1 MTLFYFINI
10 PSKASKTSMNRM
22 AIRKTMKVFLA
33 LSLLCTAQKTFAQKK
48 FTISGSVTSK
58 NSGESIIGASIKVLN
73 SNYGTSSNEYGFYSL
88 SLAAATYQIVY
99 SAVGKAPDTLAIN
112 LSGNIEKNISLTEAH
127 YELAAVTVTSSKSSG
142 RSVSGSQM
150 GIEKL
155 SVQEARNLP
164 VIFGEKDLLK
174 TIQLLPGI
182 KTAGEG
188 NSGIFVR
195 GGTTDQN
202 QIILDEAN
210 IYNAAHLFG
219 FFSTF
224 NSDAI
229 KDIAVYK
236 GGMPAQYGGRLSSVL
251 DVRMNEGNNQNTS
264 VSGSLGLISAK
275 LNVEGP
281 IQKDKSS
288 FLLTGRRTYADLF
301 LKLDDEYKNNQ
312 LYFYDL
318 NAKMN
323 YELGKKDKL
332 FLSGYFGKDALGFN
346 DQFAINWGN
355 GTGTLRWNHLFNSRL
370 FSNTSL
376 IFSNYN
382 YAFRVKNGTNDIR
395 IFSQIRDWNLKQDY
409 QYSINQQNNLRF
421 GWSGVYHII
430 RPGEITGNATSSIND
445 KIQDKRYSLENAV
458 YASNVF
464 KPNNKLTITLG
475 VRLSA
480 FSVLGGGN
488 FYNID
493 AAGNIKDT
501 LRYAKGKVIKTYYN
515 PEPRVSVGYML
526 HSNASIKAAYTR
538 NAQYMH
544 QITTSTGANPLDK
557 WASTSNIIQPQIS
570 NQFSIGY
577 YANILR
583 NNYEFTAEAYYKDME
598 NILDFRNGADVFL
611 NETVESQLLFGKG
624 RAYGI
629 EFMLKKKTGK
639 LTGWVSYT
647 LSKSERK
654 INGINNNQWYNAT
667 QDRTHDIAIV
677 GIYQVNKKWTLSG
690 NFVFYTGNAVT
701 FPSGKYQV
709 NGQTAYYYNSRNAD
723 RMPNYHRLDFGAT
736 MQLKKT
742 KKWTKEL
749 VFSLYNVYGR
759 ENAFTINFKD
769 NKDNPNLTEIVQTSL
784 FRWVP
789 SVSYNFKF

>member
-1 MTLFYFINI
+1 
-10 PSKASKTSMNRM
+10 MNRM
-22 AIRKTMKVFLA
+22 AVRKTMKVLLV
-33 LSLLCTAQKTFAQKK
+33 LSLFTTAQKTFAQKK

-73 SNYGTSSNEYGFYSL
+73 SNFGTTSNEYGFYSL
-88 SLAAATYQIVY
+88 LLSPDTYQVVY
-99 SAVGKAPDTLAIN
+99 SAVGKTPDTVQIN
-112 LSGNIEKNISLTEAH
+112 LSGNIEKNISLSEAN
-127 YELAAVTVTSSKSSG
+127 YELAAVTVTSSKTSG

-182 KTAGEG
+182 KTAGDG

-288 FLLTGRRTYADLF
+288 FLLTGRRTYADMF
-301 LKLDDEYKNNQ
+301 LKLDEEYKNNQ

-318 NAKMN
+318 NAKLN

-355 GTGTLRWNHLFNSRL
+355 GTGTLRWNHIFNSRL
-370 FSNTSL
+370 FLNTSL

-409 QYSINQQNNLRF
+409 QYSINNQNNFRF
-421 GWSGVYHII
+421 GWSSIYHII

-445 KIQDKRYSLENAV
+445 KIQDKRYSFENAV

-475 VRLSA
+475 ARLSA

-493 AAGNIKDT
+493 GAGNIKDT

-526 HSNASIKAAYTR
+526 HTNASIKAAYTR

-544 QITTSTGANPLDK
+544 QITTSTGSNPLDK

-570 NQFSIGY
+570 NQYSIGY

-598 NILDFRNGADVFL
+598 NILDYRNGADVFL

-647 LSKSERK
+647 ISKSERK
-654 INGINNNQWYNAT
+654 INGINNNKWYNAT

>member
-1 MTLFYFINI
+1 MVFRRIMKPFLLLTLV
-10 PSKASKTSMNRM
+10 SLSQT
-22 AIRKTMKVFLA
+22 AIG
-33 LSLLCTAQKTFAQKK
+33 QKNY
-48 FTISGSVTSK
+48 TISGIIKSK
-58 NSGESIIGASIKVLN
+58 NNGEYIIGASVKVLN
-73 SNYGTSSNEYGFYSL
+73 TNYGTSSNEYGFYSI
-88 SLAAATYQIVY
+88 SLVPNSYQIVY
-99 SAVGKAPDTLAIN
+99 SALGKKPDTLTITLESN
-112 LSGNIEKNISLTEAH
+112 VEKNISFLEADNELTN
-127 YELAAVTVTSSKSSG
+127 VTVTSSKTFG
-142 RSVSGSQM
+142 RSITGSQM

-155 SVQEARNLP
+155 SVQEAKNIP

-182 KTAGEG
+182 KSAGEG

-195 GGTTDQN
+195 GGSTDQN

-210 IYNAAHLFG
+210 IYNAGHLFG

-281 IQKDKSS
+281 IQKNKSS
-288 FLLTGRRTYADLF
+288 FLITGRRTYADIF
-301 LKLDDEYKNNQ
+301 LKLDEKNKNNQ
-312 LYFYDL
+312 LHFYDFNVKL
-318 NAKMN
+318 N

-332 FLSGYFGKDALGFN
+332 FLSGYFGKDVLGLN
-346 DQFAINWGN
+346 NQFTTNWGN
-355 GTGTLRWNHLFNSRL
+355 GTGTLRWNHIFNSRL
-370 FSNTSL
+370 FLNTSV

-382 YAFRVKNGTNDIR
+382 YEFKVKNGTNDIR

-409 QYSINQQNNLRF
+409 QYNINNQNNLRF
-421 GWSGVYHII
+421 GWSSIYHII
-430 RPGEITGNATSSIND
+430 RPGEITSNATSSIND
-445 KIQDKRYSLENAV
+445 KIQDKRYSFENAFYV
-458 YASNVF
+458 TNVF
-464 KPNNKLTITLG
+464 KPNKNLSITLG
-475 VRLSA
+475 ARLSS
-480 FSVLGGGN
+480 FNVMGGGN
-488 FYNID
+488 FFDID
-493 AAGNIKDT
+493 EKGIIIDT
-501 LRYAKGKVIKTYYN
+501 TVYAKGAVVKTYYN
-515 PEPRVSVGYML
+515 LEPRVSIGYML
-526 HSNASIKAAYTR
+526 NGTSSIKAAYTR

-544 QITTSTGANPLDK
+544 QITNSNGSNPLDK

-570 NQFSIGY
+570 NQISLGY
-577 YANILR
+577 YSNILL
-583 NNYEFTAEAYYKDME
+583 NSYEFTAEAYYKEMD
-598 NILDFRNGADVFL
+598 NVLDYRNGADLFL

-624 RAYGI
+624 RAFGI
-629 EFMLKKKTGK
+629 EFMIKKKTGR
-639 LTGWVSYT
+639 LTGWISYT

-654 INGINNNQWYNAT
+654 INGINNNNWYNAT

-677 GIYQVNKKWTLSG
+677 GIYQLNKKWTLSG
-690 NFVFYTGNAVT
+690 NFVFYTGSAVT
-701 FPSGKYQV
+701 FPTGKYQV
-709 NGQTAYYYNSRNAD
+709 NGQTAYYYSSRNAD

-759 ENAFTINFKD
+759 ENAYAINFRD
-769 NKDNPNLTEIVQTSL
+769 NKDNPNITETIQTSL

-789 SVSYNFKF
+789 SISYNFKF

>member
-1 MTLFYFINI
+1 MV
-10 PSKASKTSMNRM
+10 
-22 AIRKTMKVFLA
+22 IRKTMKVFLA
-33 LSLLCTAQKTFAQKK
+33 LSLLSTAQKTFAQKK

-58 NSGESIIGASIKVLN
+58 ISGESIIGASIKVLN
-73 SNYGTSSNEYGFYSL
+73 TNYGTTSNEYGFYSL
-88 SLAAATYQIVY
+88 LLAADKYRIVY
-99 SAVGKAPDTLAIN
+99 SAVGKTPDTLAID
-112 LSGNIEKNISLTEAH
+112 LSGNFEKNISLSDAN
-127 YELAAVTVTSSKSSG
+127 YELAAVTVSSSKTSG

-182 KTAGEG
+182 KSAGDG

-202 QIILDEAN
+202 QVILDEAN
-210 IYNAAHLFG
+210 IYNASHLFG

-229 KDIAVYK
+229 KDITVYK

-288 FLLTGRRTYADLF
+288 FLLTGRRTYADVF

-409 QYSINQQNNLRF
+409 QYSINNKNSFRF
-421 GWSGVYHII
+421 GWSSIYHII
-430 RPGEITGNATSSIND
+430 RPGEITGNASSSIND

-475 VRLSA
+475 ARLSA

-501 LRYAKGKVIKTYYN
+501 LKYAKGKVIKTYYN
-515 PEPRVSVGYML
+515 PEPRISIGYML
-526 HSNASIKAAYTR
+526 NTNTSLKAAYTR

-544 QITTSTGANPLDK
+544 QITTSTGSNPLDK

-570 NQFSIGY
+570 NQYSIGY
-577 YANILR
+577 YTNILR

-647 LSKSERK
+647 LSKTERK

-759 ENAFTINFKD
+759 ENAYTINFKD
-769 NKDNPNLTEIVQTSL
+769 NKDNPTITEIVQTSL

>member
-1 MTLFYFINI
+1 MTI
-10 PSKASKTSMNRM
+10 K
-22 AIRKTMKVFLA
+22 KTMKALLL
-33 LSLLCTAQKTFAQKK
+33 LSLFSAVQNVIAQKNY
-48 FTISGSVTSK
+48 TISGSIKSK
-58 NSGESIIGASIKVLN
+58 NNGEYIIGANIKVLN
-73 SNYGTSSNEYGFYSL
+73 SNLGTNSNEYGFYSI
-88 SLAAATYQIVY
+88 SLVPNTYQIVF
-99 SAVGKAPDTLAIN
+99 SAIGKKPDTLTIQLAN
-112 LSGNIEKNISLTEAH
+112 NIEKNISLLEAN
-127 YELAAVTVTSSKSSG
+127 YELTSVTVVSTKSTG
-142 RSVSGSQM
+142 RSVTGSQM

-155 SVQEARNLP
+155 SVQEAKNIP

-182 KTAGEG
+182 KSAGDG

-195 GGTTDQN
+195 GGSTDQN

-281 IQKDKSS
+281 IQKNKSS
-288 FLLTGRRTYADLF
+288 FLITGRRTYADAF
-301 LKLDDEYKNNQ
+301 LKLDEKYKDNQ
-312 LYFYDL
+312 LFFYDL
-318 NAKMN
+318 NMKIN

-332 FLSGYFGKDALGFN
+332 YLSGYFGKDVLN
-346 DQFAINWGN
+346 YNKQFGLFWGN
-355 GTGTLRWNHLFNSRL
+355 GTGTMRWNHIFNSRL
-370 FSNTSL
+370 FLNTSL
-376 IFSNYN
+376 VFSNYN
-382 YAFRVKNGTNDIR
+382 YEFKVKNGTNDVR
-395 IFSQIRDWNLKQDY
+395 IFSQIRDWNIKQDY
-409 QYSINQQNNLRF
+409 QYNINNNNNLRF
-421 GWSGVYHII
+421 GWSSIYHII
-430 RPGEITGNATSSIND
+430 RPGEITSNATSSINN
-445 KIQDKRYSLENAV
+445 KIQDTRYSFENAIYV
-458 YASNVF
+458 SNVF
-464 KPNNKLTITLG
+464 KPNKKLNITFG
-475 VRLSA
+475 TRLSA
-480 FSVLGGGN
+480 FNVMGGGN

-493 AAGNIKDT
+493 EKGTIIDTIK
-501 LRYAKGKVIKTYYN
+501 YAKGKVVKTYYN
-515 PEPRVSVGYML
+515 LEPRISIGYML
-526 HSNASIKAAYTR
+526 NTNTSIKVAYTR

-544 QITTSTGANPLDK
+544 QITNSNGSNPLDK

-577 YANILR
+577 YANLLS
-583 NNYEFTAEAYYKDME
+583 NTYEFTTEAYYKDME
-598 NILDFRNGADVFL
+598 NVLDFRNGADLFL
-611 NETVESQLLFGKG
+611 NETVEAQLLFGKG

-639 LTGWVSYT
+639 LTGWISYT

-654 INGINNNQWYNAT
+654 IIGINLNKWYNAT

-677 GIYQVNKKWTLSG
+677 GIYQVNKKWTLSS
-690 NFVFYTGNAVT
+690 NFVFYTGSAVT
-701 FPSGKYQV
+701 FPTGKYQV
-709 NGQTAYYYNSRNAD
+709 NGQTAYYYTNRNTN
-723 RMPNYHRLDFGAT
+723 RMPNYHRLDVGAT

-749 VFSLYNVYGR
+749 VFGLYNLYGR

-769 NKDNPNLTEIVQTSL
+769 NKDNPNVTEISQTSL

-789 SVSYNFKF
+789 SISYNFKF

>member
-1 MTLFYFINI
+1 MKLRKT
-10 PSKASKTSMNRM
+10 SKA
-22 AIRKTMKVFLA
+22 LLLLLL
-33 LSLLCTAQKTFAQKK
+33 LSSIQKGFGQKNY
-48 FTISGSVTSK
+48 TISGSVKSK
-58 NSGESIIGASIKVLN
+58 NTGEYIIGASVKVLN
-73 SNYGTSSNEYGFYSL
+73 SNAGTTSNEYGFYSI
-88 SLAAATYQIVY
+88 SLVPNTYQIVF
-99 SAVGKAPDTLAIN
+99 SSLGKTPDTLSIH
-112 LSGNIEKNISLTEAH
+112 LVSNIEKHISLVEDN
-127 YELAAVTVTSSKSSG
+127 YELTSVTVTSSKSSG
-142 RSVSGSQM
+142 RSVAGSQM

-155 SVQEARNLP
+155 SVQEAKNIP

-195 GGTTDQN
+195 GGSTDQN

-251 DVRMNEGNNQNTS
+251 DVRMNEGNNQHTS

-281 IQKDKSS
+281 IQKNKSS
-288 FLLTGRRTYADLF
+288 FLITGRRTYADIF
-301 LKLDDEYKNNQ
+301 LKLDEKSKNNQ

-318 NAKMN
+318 NAKLN

-332 FLSGYFGKDALGFN
+332 YLSGYFGKDLLGFN
-346 DQFAINWGN
+346 DQFKTNWGN
-355 GTGTLRWNHLFNSRL
+355 GTGTLRWNHIFNSRL
-370 FSNTSL
+370 FLNTSL

-382 YAFRVKNGTNDIR
+382 YEFKVKNGTNDIR
-395 IFSQIRDWNLKQDY
+395 IFSQIRDWNIKQDY
-409 QYSINQQNNLRF
+409 QYSINNNNNLRF
-421 GWSGVYHII
+421 GWSSIYHII

-445 KIQDKRYSLENAV
+445 NIQDKRYSFENAI
-458 YASNVF
+458 YASNTL
-464 KPNNKLTITLG
+464 KPSKNLNITLG
-475 VRLSA
+475 ARLSA
-480 FSVLGGGN
+480 FNVMGGGD
-488 FYNID
+488 FFNID
-493 AAGNIKDT
+493 DKGNIKDT
-501 LRYAKGKVIKTYYN
+501 MVYAKGEVVKTYYN
-515 PEPRVSVGYML
+515 LEPRISIGYML
-526 HSNASIKAAYTR
+526 NTNTSIKAAYTR

-544 QITTSTGANPLDK
+544 QITTSNGSNPLDK
-557 WASTSNIIQPQIS
+557 WASTSNIIKPQIS

-577 YANILR
+577 YSNIIQ
-583 NNYEFTAEAYYKDME
+583 NNYEFTTEVYYKEME
-598 NILDFRNGADVFL
+598 NVLDYRNGADLFL
-611 NETVESQLLFGKG
+611 NETVEAQLLFGKG

-639 LTGWVSYT
+639 LTGWISYT

-654 INGINNNQWYNAT
+654 IAGINNNKWYNAT
-667 QDRTHDIAIV
+667 QDRPHDISIV
-677 GIYQVNKKWTLSG
+677 GIYQLNKKWTLSG
-690 NFVFYTGNAVT
+690 NFVFYTGSAVT

-709 NGQTAYYYNSRNAD
+709 NGQTAYYYNNRNAD

-742 KKWTKEL
+742 KKWSKEL
-749 VFSLYNVYGR
+749 VFGLYNVYGR
-759 ENAFTINFKD
+759 ENAYAINFKD
-769 NKDNPNLTEIVQTSL
+769 NKDNPNITEIKQTTL

-789 SVSYNFKF
+789 SISYNFKF

>member
-1 MTLFYFINI
+1 
-10 PSKASKTSMNRM
+10 M
-22 AIRKTMKVFLA
+22 AVKKTMKVFLV
-33 LSLLCTAQKTFAQKK
+33 LSLFITTKETLAQNKITV
-48 FTISGSVTSK
+48 SGSIKSK

-73 SNYGTSSNEYGFYSL
+73 SNYGTTSNEYGFYSL
-88 SLAAATYQIVY
+88 LLPPASYQIVY
-99 SAVGKAPDTLAIN
+99 SAVGKTPDTLNIN
-112 LSGNIEKNISLTEAH
+112 LSASIEKDISLTDAN
-127 YELAAVTVTSSKSSG
+127 YELAAVTVTSSKASG
-142 RSVSGSQM
+142 RSISGSQM

-155 SVQEARNLP
+155 SVQEAKNIP

-182 KTAGEG
+182 KTASDG

-210 IYNAAHLFG
+210 IYNASHLFG

-236 GGMPAQYGGRLSSVL
+236 GAMPAQYGGRLSSVL

-264 VSGSLGLISAK
+264 VSGGIGLISTK

-281 IQKDKSS
+281 IQKNKSS
-288 FLLTGRRTYADLF
+288 FLITGRRTYADLF
-301 LKLDDEYKNNQ
+301 LKLDEEFKNNQ
-312 LYFYDL
+312 LYFYDF
-318 NAKMN
+318 NAKLN

-332 FLSGYFGKDALGFN
+332 YVSGYFGKDALGFN
-346 DQFAINWGN
+346 EQFAINWGN
-355 GTGTLRWNHLFNSRL
+355 GTGTLRWNHIFNSRL
-370 FSNTSL
+370 FLNTSL

-382 YAFRVKNGTNDIR
+382 YEFRVKNGTNDIK

-409 QYSINQQNNLRF
+409 QYSINNQNSLRF
-421 GWSGVYHII
+421 GWSSIYHVI

-445 KIQDKRYSLENAV
+445 KIQDKRYSFENAV

-475 VRLSA
+475 ARLSA
-480 FSVLGGGN
+480 FNVMGGSN

-493 AAGNIKDT
+493 DAGNIKDT
-501 LRYAKGKVIKTYYN
+501 LKYAKGKVVKTYYN

-526 HSNASIKAAYTR
+526 NNNASLKAAYTR

-544 QITTSTGANPLDK
+544 QITTSTGSNPLDK

-570 NQFSIGY
+570 NQYSIGY
-577 YANILR
+577 YANILH

-598 NILDFRNGADVFL
+598 HILDYRNGADVFL

-624 RAYGI
+624 RAYGM

-639 LTGWVSYT
+639 LTGWISYT
-647 LSKSERK
+647 LSKTERK
-654 INGINNNQWYNAT
+654 INGINNNKWYNAT

-677 GIYQVNKKWTLSG
+677 GTYQLNKKWTLSG

-759 ENAFTINFKD
+759 ENAFAINFKD
-769 NKDNPNLTEIVQTSL
+769 NKDNPNKTEIVRTSL

-789 SVSYNFKF
+789 SISYNFKF

>member
-1 MTLFYFINI
+1 
-10 PSKASKTSMNRM
+10 M
-22 AIRKTMKVFLA
+22 AFTKTMKALLL
-33 LSLLCTAQKTFAQKK
+33 LSLFSTAKETFAQKK
-48 FTISGSVTSK
+48 FTISGSITSK

-73 SNYGTSSNEYGFYSL
+73 SNYGTTSNEYGFYSL
-88 SLAAATYQIVY
+88 LLATGSYQVVY
-99 SAVGKAPDTLAIN
+99 TAVGKTPDTLQIT
-112 LSGNIEKNISLTEAH
+112 LLGNIEKNIGLSEAS
-127 YELAAVTVTSSKSSG
+127 YELAAVTVTSSKTAG
-142 RSVSGSQM
+142 RSISGSQM

-155 SVQEARNLP
+155 SVQEARNIP

-210 IYNAAHLFG
+210 IYNASHLFG

-264 VSGSLGLISAK
+264 VSGSLGLISTK

-301 LKLDDEYKNNQ
+301 LKLDDEFKNNQ

-318 NAKMN
+318 NAKLN

-332 FLSGYFGKDALGFN
+332 YLSGYFGKDALGFN
-346 DQFAINWGN
+346 EQFNINWGN
-355 GTGTLRWNHLFNSRL
+355 GTGTLRWNHIFNSRL
-370 FSNTSL
+370 FLNTSL

-382 YAFRVKNGTNDIR
+382 YAFKVKNGTNDIR

-409 QYSINQQNNLRF
+409 QYSINNKNSFRF
-421 GWSGVYHII
+421 GWSSIYHII

-445 KIQDKRYSLENAV
+445 KIQDKRYSFENAI

-475 VRLSA
+475 ARLSA
-480 FSVLGGGN
+480 FNVMGGSN

-493 AAGNIKDT
+493 DAGNIKDT
-501 LRYAKGKVIKTYYN
+501 LKYAKGKVVKTYYN

-526 HSNASIKAAYTR
+526 NTNASLKAAYTR

-544 QITTSTGANPLDK
+544 QITTSTGSNPLDK

-570 NQFSIGY
+570 NQYSIGY
-577 YANILR
+577 YANILH

-598 NILDFRNGADVFL
+598 NILDYRNGADVFL

-624 RAYGI
+624 RAYGM

-647 LSKSERK
+647 ISKSERK

-677 GIYQVNKKWTLSG
+677 GTYQLNKKWTLSG

-769 NKDNPNLTEIVQTSL
+769 NKDNPNITEIVQTSL

>member
-1 MTLFYFINI
+1 MT
-10 PSKASKTSMNRM
+10 
-22 AIRKTMKVFLA
+22 IRKKVKALFL
-33 LSLLCTAQKTFAQKK
+33 LSLFCSAYKAIGQKSY
-48 FTISGSVTSK
+48 TISGSINSK
-58 NSGESIIGASIKVLN
+58 KNGESIIGASIKVLN
-73 SNYGTSSNEYGFYSL
+73 SNYGTTSNEYGFYSI
-88 SLAAATYQIVY
+88 SLLPNTYQIVY
-99 SAVGKAPDTLAIN
+99 SAVGKTPDTISIN
-112 LSGNIEKNISLTEAH
+112 LVSNIERNIYLLEAN
-127 YELAAVTVTSSKSSG
+127 YELAGITVTSSKSSG
-142 RSVSGSQM
+142 RSVTGSQM
-150 GIEKL
+150 GIEKI
-155 SVQEARNLP
+155 SVQEAKNIP

-182 KTAGEG
+182 KSAGDG

-195 GGTTDQN
+195 GGSTDQN

-264 VSGSLGLISAK
+264 VSGSLGLISGK
-275 LNVEGP
+275 LNIEGP
-281 IQKDKSS
+281 IQKNKSS
-288 FLLTGRRTYADLF
+288 FLITGRRTYADAF
-301 LKLDDEYKNNQ
+301 LKMNEKYKNNQ

-318 NAKMN
+318 NAKLN

-332 FLSGYFGKDALGFN
+332 YLSGYFGKDVLGYN
-346 DQFAINWGN
+346 KQFAINWGN
-355 GTGTLRWNHLFNSRL
+355 GTGTLRWNHIFNSRL

-382 YAFRVKNGTNDIR
+382 YEFKVKNGTNDIK

-409 QYSINQQNNLRF
+409 QYSINNKNNLRF
-421 GWSGVYHII
+421 GWSGIYHVI
-430 RPGEITGNATSSIND
+430 RPGEITSNSSSSIND
-445 KIQDKRYSLENAV
+445 KIQDKRYSCENAL

-464 KPNNKLTITLG
+464 KPNKNLNITIG
-475 VRLSA
+475 AR
-480 FSVLGGGN
+480 FSFFTVLGGGN
-488 FYNID
+488 FFNID
-493 AAGNIKDT
+493 EKGSIKDT
-501 LRYAKGKVIKTYYN
+501 IKYAKDEVVKNYYN
-515 PEPRVSVGYML
+515 LEPRVSFGYML
-526 HSNASIKAAYTR
+526 NTNASIKAAYTR

-544 QITTSTGANPLDK
+544 QITNSNGSNPLDK
-557 WASTSNIIQPQIS
+557 WASTSNIIKPQIS

-577 YANILR
+577 YTNILA
-583 NNYEFTAEAYYKDME
+583 NTYEFTAETYYKEME
-598 NILDFRNGADVFL
+598 NVLDYRNGADLFL
-611 NETVESQLLFGKG
+611 NETVEAQLLFGKG
-624 RAYGI
+624 RAYGL
-629 EFMLKKKTGK
+629 EFMLKKKKGK
-639 LTGWVSYT
+639 LTGWISYT

-654 INGINNNQWYNAT
+654 INGINNSKWYNAT
-667 QDRTHDIAIV
+667 QDRTHDISLV
-677 GIYQVNKKWTLSG
+677 GIYQLSKKWTLSG
-690 NFVFYTGNAVT
+690 NFVFYTGSAVT

-742 KKWTKEL
+742 KKWSKEL

-759 ENAFTINFKD
+759 ENAFAINFQD
-769 NKDNPNLTEIVQTSL
+769 NKDNPSITEIKQTSL

-789 SVSYNFKF
+789 SISYNFKF

>member
-1 MTLFYFINI
+1 MKALILLSLF
-10 PSKASKTSMNRM
+10 SLVQKASG
-22 AIRKTMKVFLA
+22 
-33 LSLLCTAQKTFAQKK
+33 QKNY
-48 FTISGSVTSK
+48 TISGSIKSK
-58 NSGESIIGASIKVLN
+58 NNGEYIIGASVKVLN
-73 SNYGTSSNEYGFYSL
+73 SSFGTTSNEYGFYSI
-88 SLAAATYQIVY
+88 SLVPNTYQIVY
-99 SAVGKAPDTLAIN
+99 SALGKMPDTLTLN
-112 LSGNIEKNISLTEAH
+112 LATNIEKNVSLLEANN
-127 YELAAVTVTSSKSSG
+127 ELTSVTVTSSKSAG
-142 RSVSGSQM
+142 RSVTGSQM

-155 SVQEARNLP
+155 SVQEAKNIP

-174 TIQLLPGI
+174 TIQLLPGF
-182 KTAGEG
+182 KTAGDG

-195 GGTTDQN
+195 GGSTDQN

-251 DVRMNEGNNQNTS
+251 DVRMNEGNNQKTS

-275 LNVEGP
+275 LNIEGP
-281 IQKDKSS
+281 IQKNKSS
-288 FLLTGRRTYADLF
+288 FLITGRRTYADVF
-301 LKLDDEYKNNQ
+301 LKLDEKYKNNQ

-318 NAKMN
+318 NAKLN

-332 FLSGYFGKDALGFN
+332 YLSGYFGKDVLGFN
-346 DQFAINWGN
+346 NQFTTNWGN
-355 GTGTLRWNHLFNSRL
+355 GTGTLRWNHIFNSRL
-370 FSNTSL
+370 FLNTSV

-382 YAFRVKNGTNDIR
+382 YEFKVKNGTNDIK

-409 QYSINQQNNLRF
+409 QYSINNNNNLRF
-421 GWSGVYHII
+421 GWSSIYHII
-430 RPGEITGNATSSIND
+430 RPGEITSNATSSIND
-445 KIQDKRYSLENAV
+445 KVQDKRYSFENAI

-464 KPNNKLTITLG
+464 KPNKKINITLG
-475 VRLSA
+475 ARLSA
-480 FSVLGGGN
+480 FNVMGGGS
-488 FYNID
+488 FFNID
-493 AAGNIKDT
+493 EKGSITDTIK
-501 LRYAKGKVIKTYYN
+501 YAKGAVVKTYYN
-515 PEPRVSVGYML
+515 LEPRVSIGYML
-526 HSNASIKAAYTR
+526 NANTSIKAAYTR

-544 QITTSTGANPLDK
+544 QITNSNGSNPLDK
-557 WASTSNIIQPQIS
+557 WASTSNIIKPQIS

-577 YANILR
+577 YSNLLL
-583 NNYEFTAEAYYKDME
+583 NTYEFTVEAYYKEME
-598 NILDFRNGADVFL
+598 NVLDYRNGADLFL
-611 NETVESQLLFGKG
+611 NETVEAQLLFGKG

-629 EFMLKKKTGK
+629 EFMLKKKIGK
-639 LTGWVSYT
+639 LTGWISYT
-647 LSKSERK
+647 LSKTERK
-654 INGINNNQWYNAT
+654 INGINNNKWYNAT
-667 QDRTHDIAIV
+667 QDRTHEISIV
-677 GIYQVNKKWTLSG
+677 GIYQLNKKWTLSG
-690 NFVFYTGNAVT
+690 NFVFYTGSAVT
-701 FPSGKYQV
+701 FPTGKYQV

-759 ENAFTINFKD
+759 ENAFTINFRD

-789 SVSYNFKF
+789 SITYNFKF